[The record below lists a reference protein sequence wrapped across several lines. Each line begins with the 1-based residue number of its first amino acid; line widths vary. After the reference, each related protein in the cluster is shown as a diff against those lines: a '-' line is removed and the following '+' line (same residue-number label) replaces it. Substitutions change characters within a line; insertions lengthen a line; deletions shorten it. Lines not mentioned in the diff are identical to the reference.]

1 MNQVPEK
8 DILVRNQIQMYNKKI
23 SGQCNVTTRIE
34 QVQDKKITLTG
45 QRRNTIKTSYVSIFA
60 IILILFV

>member
-23 SGQCNVTTRIE
+23 SVQYNVTTQTE
-34 QVQDKKITLTG
+34 QVQDKKKKTLKGNSRFVTLVLG
-45 QRRNTIKTSYVSIFA
+45 RNGI
-60 IILILFV
+60 